1 MNGEYLRVTPAELA
15 RAVKDPD
22 WAFEYVMEIMET
34 DGINDVAPSDAR
46 QLTTHKAFD
55 AIAFLLERASFPVDI
70 VHGEQA
76 FTSEDWGY
84 GPAKY
89 LDADQVKLAA
99 GALAGLSFEDLIRD
113 VDPAQMTAAEIYP
126 LLWDEADALE
136 WVRGWFDPLA
146 PFFGAAAQAGEAMLV
161 WLD

>member
-15 RAVKDPD
+15 RAVTDPD
-22 WAFEYVMEIMET
+22 WAFEYAMEIMET
-34 DGINDVAPSDAR
+34 DGSSAVAPSDAR
-46 QLTTHKAFD
+46 QLTTHKAFA
-55 AIAFLLERASFPVDI
+55 AIAFLLQRASFPVDI

-76 FTSEDWGY
+76 LTSEDWGY
-84 GPAKY
+84 GPARY
-89 LDADQVKLAA
+89 LDADRVKLAA
-99 GALAGLSFEDLIRD
+99 GALADLSFEDLSRD
-113 VDPAQMTAAEIYP
+113 VDPEQMTAAQIYP
-126 LLWDEADALE
+126 LLWDEPGALE

>member
-1 MNGEYLRVTPAELA
+1 MNGEYLRVTTAELA
-15 RAVKDPD
+15 RAVEDPD
-22 WAFEYVMEIMET
+22 WAFEYVEEVMET
-34 DGINDVAPSDAR
+34 DGINDVAPSEAR
-46 QLTTHKAFD
+46 QLTTHKAWH
-55 AIAFLLERASFPVDI
+55 AVAFLLERTAFPVDI
-70 VHGEQA
+70 VHGEQT

-99 GALAGLSFEDLIRD
+99 EALAQLSFDDLIRN
-113 VDPAQMTAAEIYP
+113 VDSGQLTAAQIYP
-126 LLWDEADALE
+126 LHWDEANPLE